1 MKKTIIKIFVCIVTF
16 FASIAVIGAI
26 TNQGNADMTVEMS
39 PAEFPLVYVVRNGTN
54 INCMHGYASRMKESF
69 IRDSVTPIGEDRKI
83 RFHADTYDLDIKGL
97 GFEVRSAD
105 GSRLIENTEISEYN
119 TTKEG
124 IDLEVTLKDLIEPDT
139 EYTLIFLIT
148 KETGEVIRYYTR
160 VLQSEELFT
169 DEKLNFVN
177 YFHESTFTKNNDII
191 KYLEPNSEG
200 DNTTFNKVNIHSSF
214 SQITWGDLSVMKAGD
229 VHASISE
236 IGSQTATVLLKY
248 VAMVN
253 EEKYQVTE
261 YYRVKYGT
269 ERMYLLDFE
278 RTMNQYPQM
287 NQDIFSSSKI
297 MIGISSPSIEKRESE
312 DGNMIA
318 FVQQN
323 TLYSFNMVDNKYV
336 RLFSFYDNEN
346 WDARTLFD
354 KHGIRI
360 LSVEETGNV
369 RFMVYGYMNRG
380 RHEGSV
386 GIQVYYFNSMTNT
399 IEEDIFIHYDRS
411 YELLAKEINNLAYV
425 SKDNVMYLMLDGTIY
440 SVDLIAKDSKI
451 IASGLTEDSYKV
463 SENNKMIAWQSETDK
478 TRNKELILLN
488 LNTTQE
494 SRTSVLDMQRVAPLG
509 FMGDDIIY
517 GIADQDDIITDK
529 AGETIFPM
537 KKVIIQNEQGE
548 ILKEYQQEGV
558 FVTEGLVE
566 DNLLTLKRITKT
578 ALSEEQD
585 VNLLLYERIED
596 DQILNAKQAES
607 TQNSLESVV
616 IQDYETVIQVV
627 LKKTVTPDT
636 IKFMTPKEVLFEGGR
651 EISLAEVENE
661 DVKYYVY
668 DPYGVDSDWT
678 DPAKAVKRAFEITG
692 VVRNESGGEVW
703 APGNRMTK
711 NQIMKITETFVEEG
725 ETSLSVC
732 LDSILAFEGIQKSS
746 NTLLLS
752 GMTINDILEDNI
764 EESQA
769 LILSGCTLDSVLYY
783 VNREIPVMAMLNDG
797 NAVLIV
803 GFNELNTVI
812 MDPQTGTIYKKGI
825 LDSTQWFE
833 ENGNN
838 FITYTKKE

>member
-1 MKKTIIKIFVCIVTF
+1 MKKTIIKILVCIATF
-16 FASIAVIGAI
+16 FVAIAIIGAI

-39 PAEFPLVYVVRNGTN
+39 PAEFPLVSVVRNGMN
-54 INCMHGYASRMKESF
+54 INSMHGYASRMKESF

-83 RFHADTYDLDIKGL
+83 SLHIDTFSFKMKAIGY
-97 GFEVRSAD
+97 EVRSVD
-105 GSRLIENTEISEYN
+105 GTRLIENTEISDYRSNEN
-119 TTKEG
+119 G
-124 IDLEVTLKDLIEPDT
+124 IDLDITLKDLIEPDT
-139 EYTLIFLIT
+139 EYTLTILIT
-148 KETGEVIRYYTR
+148 KDSGELIRYYTR
-160 VLQSEELFT
+160 ILQSESLFT
-169 DEKLNFVN
+169 DEKLQFVKR
-177 YFHESTFTKNNDII
+177 FHENTFTKNNDIV

-214 SQITWGDLSVMKAGD
+214 SQITWGNLAVMKMGD
-229 VHASISE
+229 VNTTITE
-236 IGSQTATVLLKY
+236 IGSQTASVLLEY
-248 VAMVN
+248 VVIVS
-253 EEKYQVTE
+253 EEKYKITE

-269 ERMYLLDFE
+269 ERMYLLNFE

-297 MIGISSPSIEKRESE
+297 MIGISSPELEKRESE

-318 FVQQN
+318 FVQEN
-323 TLYSFNMVDNKYV
+323 TIYSFNMVDNKYV

-346 WDARTLFD
+346 WDNRTLFD
-354 KHGIRI
+354 KHKIRI
-360 LSVEETGNV
+360 LTVEETGNV

-411 YELLAKEINNLAYV
+411 YELLEKEIENLAYV
-425 SKDNVMYLMLDGTIY
+425 SKDNVLYLMLDGTICA
-440 SVDLIAKDSKI
+440 VDLIAKDSKV

-463 SENNKMIAWQSETDK
+463 SENNKMIAWQSDTDK
-478 TRNKELILLN
+478 TNNKELILLN
-488 LNTTQE
+488 LNTTEE
-494 SRTSVLDMQRVAPLG
+494 SRTTVPDSQRIAPIG
-509 FMGDDIIY
+509 FMGDDVIY
-517 GIADQDDIITDK
+517 GVADSKDILTDK

-537 KKVIIQNEQGE
+537 NQIIIQNEQGE
-548 ILKEYQQEGV
+548 VLKQYKQDGV

-566 DNLLTLKRITKT
+566 DNLLTLKRISKSIT
-578 ALSEEQD
+578 EENQD
-585 VNLLLYERIED
+585 TTQLLYEQIED
-596 DQILNAKQAES
+596 DQILNAKVEES
-607 TQNSLESVV
+607 TQNSLESVA

-651 EISLAEVENE
+651 EISLFDNDNDAP
-661 DVKYYVY
+661 KYYVY

-678 DPAKAVKRAFEITG
+678 DPAKAVKRACDITG
-692 VVRNESGGEVW
+692 VVRSESGGEVW
-703 APGNRMTK
+703 APGHRKTK
-711 NQIMKITETFVEEG
+711 NQIMKITESIIEEG
-725 ETSLSVC
+725 ESSLSVC

-746 NTLLLS
+746 AALLAS
-752 GMTINDILEDNI
+752 GMTISDILEENI

-812 MDPQTGTIYKKGI
+812 MDPMTGTIYKKGM

-838 FITYTKKE
+838 FISYTKKE